1 MKRRDFVAGVL
12 LAATIPHAQAQQ
24 HSKVYRLA
32 FAAPSTPIAEMKE
45 ASGHPIYPPLL
56 EELKRLGYTEG
67 RNLVVERYSGD
78 GRSENYPELARR
90 VVRSMPDLIFI
101 LTGRL
106 TRIFKEATAAIP
118 MVALTADPIAL
129 GLATSLARPDG
140 NITGVVV
147 DAGQQIEGKRVEL
160 LKEVVPGA
168 SRVAYITPRSMWE
181 SPFGA
186 EARDA
191 ARRAGLSLFG
201 IPLES
206 PIQEAE
212 YRRAFAAAA
221 AGDVAGL
228 IMPDIEEHVTYRR
241 LIVKLAEETRMP
253 TIYPTHEFVQLGGLM
268 SYGTDFSNLSRLA
281 ASDIDLILKGAK
293 PSDIPFRLPT
303 KHELFINVT
312 VAKALGL
319 MIPPSLLVRADELIE

>member
-1 MKRRDFVAGVL
+1 VVHS
-12 LAATIPHAQAQQ
+12 IPD
-24 HSKVYRLA
+24 V
-32 FAAPSTPIAEMKE
+32 I
-45 ASGHPIYPPLL
+45 
-56 EELKRLGYTEG
+56 
-67 RNLVVERYSGD
+67 
-78 GRSENYPELARR
+78 
-90 VVRSMPDLIFI
+90 LIV
-101 LTGRL
+101 TGRL
-106 TRIFKEATAAIP
+106 TRFFKDATAAIP
-118 MVALTADPIAL
+118 IVAMTADPIAL
-129 GLATSLARPDG
+129 GLATSLARPDR

-147 DAGQQIEGKRVEL
+147 DAGQQIEGKRIEL
-160 LKEVVPGA
+160 LKEIVPGA
-168 SRVAYITPRSMWE
+168 SRVAYITPRAMWE
-181 SPFGA
+181 TPYGA

-221 AGDVAGL
+221 AGDVAAL

-253 TIYPTHEFVQLGGLM
+253 TIHSYRQFVELGGLM
-268 SYGTDFSNLSRLA
+268 SYGIDLSNLSRLA

-312 VAKALGL
+312 VAKALSL
-319 MIPPSLLVRADELIE
+319 TIPTSLLLRADEMIE